1 MKLKC
6 ASTLL
11 LERLQVGG
19 VLCAKTQR
27 EDGVGR
33 GPSMRFGAI
42 RVEYD
47 QAVVKSGYSSL
58 HRYLDP
64 RIRAQAIVVRL
75 T

>member
-1 MKLKC
+1 M
-6 ASTLL
+6 
-11 LERLQVGG
+11 
-19 VLCAKTQR
+19 
-27 EDGVGR
+27 GR